1 MFVVIVFIINNKH
14 RIYIGLAKNI
24 CKNYVTFLKYLLSV
38 VFLHHYKSGYLLIFL
53 PFFIIYCIKT
63 FKLTIKIIMDT
74 FKTLKIIIILFISS
88 FFLSSCG
95 DKLPGA
101 DARKYDPDP
110 KKRVAKNLE
119 EGRGF
124 RLSKGLNKSN
134 GFDFANSNEL
144 WRASLDTIDFM
155 PLASV
160 NYSGGIIITDW
171 YSTDQTSNE
180 SIKISIRFLTNE
192 IRSDALDIKV
202 FSKTCKAQLN
212 CKISERKGNLVTE
225 LTEKILKT
233 AAVYAAEINLKNL
246 KPYKG
251 KQRTKF

>member
-1 MFVVIVFIINNKH
+1 MGSFKILKTVF
-14 RIYIGLAKNI
+14 
-24 CKNYVTFLKYLLSV
+24 
-38 VFLHHYKSGYLLIFL
+38 
-53 PFFIIYCIKT
+53 
-63 FKLTIKIIMDT
+63 
-74 FKTLKIIIILFISS
+74 ILFISCV
-88 FFLSSCG
+88 FLNSCG
-95 DKLPGA
+95 GKLPGA

-124 RLSKGLNKSN
+124 RLSESFKKNN
-134 GFDFANSNEL
+134 GTFEFASSNEL

-171 YSTDQTSNE
+171 YSTDQASKE

-202 FSKTCKAQLN
+202 FNKKCVTQSNCVTSEKKGDINNELKT
-212 CKISERKGNLVTE
+212 
-225 LTEKILKT
+225 KILKT
-233 AAVYAAEINLKNL
+233 AAIYEK
-246 KPYKG
+246 KK
-251 KQRTKF
+251 KDKKKK